1 MKRKFSIVPFILS
14 ITVFF
19 ALTCTT
25 GNSPYQRED
34 ATINVIMENASGQ
47 RDADTITDT
56 VGKTVRIGMIG
67 YLSSYITSARVIIG
81 TNSNADTT
89 LSYAKVTAWSD
100 TQWIVIGFRSV
111 GARTATVSVYIGTEE
126 KTVTASIVILGKSV
140 RISNQPKSLSVDPN
154 GSALFFVTIQDTGTF
169 RYQWV
174 KDGSP
179 VSGATTDSLLID
191 TVHAADVGVY
201 TCVVKDRW
209 NDSVVSYPAVLTI
222 KPVTTSNHKPQLSV
236 SGVQTVVSAQACTLS
251 LSVTDTDNGQTHTY
265 AMIKSPAG
273 ATLSGNIFSW
283 SSPATFVGTDS
294 AIFTVTDNG
303 SPALSDTQTAYLT
316 VSSQSSKTPPTLVSP
331 TNGAWGQ
338 PVSTTLVWN
347 KVTGVSEYYL
357 QVASDSGFVNMFL
370 SDSTQT
376 DTAKV
381 IVGCT
386 NGTTYYWRVNAKS
399 VTTSGSVW
407 SSVWKFSTKRQFA
420 LMVAAANGTITKT
433 PNATEY
439 DSGTVVGLKAIPNTG
454 YHFVNWSG
462 DVSDTTDD
470 SATITINK
478 ARNVTAV
485 FAINTYTISATAG
498 PNGAIFPSG
507 NTTVNY
513 NTSKTFSITP
523 SLGYQIADVLVDGV
537 SAGAVASYTFDNVSA
552 SHSINA
558 TFTTAMFTITTTNG
572 TGGTISPDGVTTV
585 LYNASKSYSIT
596 PISGYEILD
605 VLVDGKSVGA
615 VSSHDFINI
624 TSNHT
629 IYATFGLVGPV
640 QVGPVDGAVNV
651 SNSTTRFSWN
661 VYPGGA
667 ASYQLEVSDSS
678 NFGRLLINTT
688 VPGTNFTSGGVL
700 SGATT
705 YYWRINATLTN
716 GIKTDWSPTWS
727 FTTW

>member
-1 MKRKFSIVPFILS
+1 M
-14 ITVFF
+14 
-19 ALTCTT
+19 LTCTT
-25 GNSPYQRED
+25 GDSPFQPGD
-34 ATINVIMENASGQ
+34 ATINVIMQNSSGH

-56 VGKTVRIGMIG
+56 VGNIVRIGMIG
-67 YLSSYITSARVIIG
+67 YLASYITSAKVVIG
-81 TNSNADTT
+81 TSANTDTT
-89 LSYAKVTAWSD
+89 LTYAKATAWTD
-100 TQWIVIGFRSV
+100 TQWVAIGFRSV
-111 GARTATVSVYIGTEE
+111 GARTATVSVYIGTEV
-126 KTVTASIVILGKSV
+126 KTVTARILILGKSI
-140 RISNQPKSLSVDPN
+140 RISNQPKSLLVDPN

-169 RYQWV
+169 QYQWV

-201 TCVVKDRW
+201 TSVVKDQW
-209 NDSVVSYPAVLTI
+209 NDSVVSSPAVLTI

-236 SGVQTVVSAQACTLS
+236 SGVRNIVSAQACTLS

-283 SSPATFVGTDS
+283 SSPATFVGIDS
-294 AIFTVTDNG
+294 AIFTATDNG
-303 SPALSDTQTAYLT
+303 SPALSDTQTAYIT
-316 VSSQSSKTPPTLVSP
+316 VSSQSSNTPPSLVSP
-331 TNGAWGQ
+331 ANGAWGQ

-357 QVASDSGFVNMFL
+357 QVAADSGFVNMFL
-370 SDSTQT
+370 SDSIQT

-381 IVGCT
+381 IVGCK

-399 VTTSGSVW
+399 VTTGTSVW
-407 SSVWKFSTKRQFA
+407 SSVWKFATKRQFSLTVTA
-420 LMVAAANGTITKT
+420 ENGTITKT

-439 DSGTVVGLKAIPNTG
+439 DSGTVVGLKAVPNTG

-462 DVSDTTDD
+462 DVSDTTVD
-470 SATITINK
+470 TTPVIMNK
-478 ARNVTAV
+478 VKNVIAIFV
-485 FAINTYTISATAG
+485 INTYAISATTG
-498 PNGAIFPSG
+498 PNGAIYPSG
-507 NTTVNY
+507 STTVNY
-513 NTSKTFSITP
+513 NTSQTYSITP
-523 SLGYQIADVLVDGV
+523 TSGYQIADVLVDGV
-537 SAGAVASYTFDNVSA
+537 SAGAVALYTFDNVSA

-558 TFTTAMFTITTTNG
+558 TFTTAMFTITATNG
-572 TGGTISPDGVTTV
+572 TGGTISPGAVTTV

-629 IYATFGLVGPV
+629 ISATFGLEGPV